1 MRHAVQPWGASWREL
16 AFLTC
21 VSAAGIIA
29 SVYVAV
35 HGPTAEDRTRFAA
48 DQIVD
53 RGLHNLSADECRT
66 ALATLVDEARGR
78 SDVLWLWVE
87 ESVPGRSLR
96 RYGTAATS
104 VSRVAPRAHAFRADA
119 PPAATCAYPSNSLH
133 ALSLG
138 GIARPMIDAAPDPW
152 AAEGGP

>member
-1 MRHAVQPWGASWREL
+1 MRHAMPSWSASWREL

-29 SVYVAV
+29 SVYVAL
-35 HGPTAEDRTRFAA
+35 HGPTAEDRTRFAP

-53 RGLHNLSADECRT
+53 RGLHNLSPDECRT
-66 ALATLVDEARGR
+66 ALATLVEEARGR

-87 ESVPGRSLR
+87 ESVPGRGVR

-104 VSRVAPRAHAFRADA
+104 VSRAAPRAHAFRAAA
-119 PPAATCAYPSNSLH
+119 PPAATCAHPSNSLH

-138 GIARPMIDAAPDPW
+138 GVARPMTDAEPDPW